1 MPEQKITVYTRENC
15 TKSERLRKM
24 LNRWGVDFEEKNVTE
39 NRTYLKEL
47 QNHNIF
53 AAPVTFIGDQCIQ
66 GVQHDRLKSE
76 LDL

>member
-1 MPEQKITVYTRENC
+1 
-15 TKSERLRKM
+15 M